1 MHWFA
6 QKEPLSGRH
15 FIKEHN
21 TYFPF
26 DEKRVQRDAVGQT
39 LLAGRTRLYFK
50 DTAILKKSSNVSI

>member
-15 FIKEHN
+15 LLKN
-21 TYFPF
+21 TTHIFLLM
-26 DEKRVQRDAVGQT
+26 KRVQRDAVGQT